1 MTDPVLSELERL
13 FRAEHGRAVAVLT
26 GLFGDLDVAEEA
38 VQEAFAAAARH
49 WPSAGVPPGPAG
61 WIITVARNRA
71 IDRLRREAS
80 RADRHA
86 QAALLHARDHQRETP
101 GHGDGVPDDRLRLIF
116 TLLVRSGLCAEAV
129 RLGRLLIGLMPHEP
143 EAAGLLALMLLAES
157 RREARTTPGGDLV
170 VLVEQDR
177 TRWDRAL
184 IAEGQA
190 IVRRCL
196 PLGRPGPYQIQAAIQ
211 AVHSDARRRRTP
223 TGGRSWP
230 CTTGFWRWRRRR
242 WWRST
247 GRSPSPRSRG
257 RRRPGEAVLTPS
269 EPPRPGNHEGVAGSG
284 RQGPPLVVG
293 AGGAGGGQ
301 FVQGHPQGRG
311 QRRDGEEGGGRR
323 PAGLDLAQ
331 GLRRHPGGRGDLHH
345 AAVTAGAAQYRA
357 EPLPALPLPRGQW
370 GSHHACD
377 TNRSRIV
384 ILIPV

>member
-211 AVHSDARRRRTP
+211 AVHSDAPEAKDTDWRQILALYDRLLAVAPTPVVALNRAVAVAEVEGPPAARGGGADPFGTAAPRKPRGRGGVRPTGPAPRRRR
-223 TGGRSWP
+223 
-230 CTTGFWRWRRRR
+230 RRRR
-242 WWRST
+242 
-247 GRSPSPRSRG
+247 
-257 RRRPGEAVLTPS
+257 RRPVRPGTSPG
-269 EPPRPGNHEGVAGSG
+269 PRPA
-284 RQGPPLVVG
+284 P
-293 AGGAGGGQ
+293 
-301 FVQGHPQGRG
+301 
-311 QRRDGEEGGGRR
+311 RR
-323 PAGLDLAQ
+323 
-331 GLRRHPGGRGDLHH
+331 
-345 AAVTAGAAQYRA
+345 
-357 EPLPALPLPRGQW
+357 
-370 GSHHACD
+370 
-377 TNRSRIV
+377 
-384 ILIPV
+384 